1 MSAPPSRPTSA
12 ASSSSA
18 PSSRA
23 PPSLSRTASVPFTE
37 PDRAVVAPAA
47 AAVHSLLTTLTDMA
61 RVTTHYGDASDAQL
75 ADTLTSYAQQLAD
88 LDEYARD
95 HLMDVWVPKAV
106 VDAVDAG
113 ANPARVTQNYLE
125 SLAAEN
131 QFTNGKVVA
140 ASRFRSALEDQLL
153 AAFPDELAAIDQA
166 GGDAESSGSGPAPP
180 PAPVQES
187 ASAAVKLAGGKPNTN
202 EAH

>member
-1 MSAPPSRPTSA
+1 MSAPPPRPTSA

-23 PPSLSRTASVPFTE
+23 PPPLSRTASVPFTE
-37 PDRAVVAPAA
+37 PDRAAVAPAA

-61 RVTTHYGDASDAQL
+61 RVTTHYGDASDAKL
-75 ADTLTSYAQQLAD
+75 ADTLASYAQQLAD

-140 ASRFRSALEDQLL
+140 AGRFRSALEDQLL
-153 AAFPDELAAIDQA
+153 AAFPDELAAIDQ
-166 GGDAESSGSGPAPP
+166 
-180 PAPVQES
+180 Q
-187 ASAAVKLAGGKPNTN
+187 
-202 EAH
+202 

>member
-1 MSAPPSRPTSA
+1 MSAPPPRPTSA
-12 ASSSSA
+12 GGSSA
-18 PSSRA
+18 PSARA
-23 PPSLSRTASVPFTE
+23 PPPLSRTASVPFTE

-47 AAVHSLLTTLTDMA
+47 AALHSLLATLTDMA
-61 RVTTHYGDASDAQL
+61 RITTHYGDASDAQL
-75 ADTLTSYAQQLAD
+75 AETLASYAQQLAD

-95 HLMDVWVPKAV
+95 HLIDVWVPKAV

-140 ASRFRSALEDQLL
+140 AGRFRSALEDQLR
-153 AAFPDELAAIDQA
+153 AAFPDELAAIDQ
-166 GGDAESSGSGPAPP
+166 ESGAVGTSDSGPAPP
-180 PAPVQES
+180 PAPGEES
-187 ASAAVKLAGGKPNTN
+187 ASVAANSGGKQNTN
-202 EAH
+202 ETH